1 LIQAAKAILERGNE
15 EQAIL
20 QSIAIIADHKTA
32 EEAAERYAAE
42 KHAYSFDG
50 YLYQLNKLKT
60 VLAAG
65 VSVEIALECVDSCI
79 DERLIMETYR
89 VQEGKHE

>member
-1 LIQAAKAILERGNE
+1 MIQAAKAILEGRNE
-15 EQAIL
+15 EQTLL

-32 EEAAERYAAE
+32 EAAAKRYAAE

-50 YLYQLNKLKT
+50 YLYQLSKLKA

-65 VSVEIALECVDSCI
+65 VPAEIALECVDSCI
-79 DERLIMETYR
+79 DEQLIIETYR
-89 VQEGKHE
+89 A